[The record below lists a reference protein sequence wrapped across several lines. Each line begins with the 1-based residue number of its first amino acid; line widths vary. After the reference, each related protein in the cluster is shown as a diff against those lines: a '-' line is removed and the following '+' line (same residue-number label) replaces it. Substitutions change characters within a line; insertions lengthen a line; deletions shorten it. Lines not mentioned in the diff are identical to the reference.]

1 MGRKSEKVEVNWSP
15 CRKLDQEI
23 RDFLKYVVAG
33 LRVTTDVSR
42 SDILLYCKY
51 HNSLVVF
58 AQAMPNSMAPLFRDF
73 IVGRMVSPK
82 EEPKIWEAVTE
93 GKSGVRQLEILPGT
107 APVYQQAVPL
117 KYKGK
122 RIPVAAAIYTNL
134 IEHERQRHRSP
145 VFQKAVKCL
154 QRMCC
159 SGELRTCGELT
170 PFTEWDGILYVNS
183 KLTIKYMS
191 GVAMNHYRRIGLL
204 GELVGHRL
212 VETGTRDAELV
223 KAALSA
229 GRCLEHEGEESGR
242 LWVRKIVPMKC
253 PEMLSIFKRME
264 AGRESRGFNGALILV
279 HDATEEKLKE
289 REIQVKN
296 AMIQEIHHRVKN
308 NLQTVASLLRMQQ
321 RRAQSPETKEA
332 LQEAISRILSIS
344 AIHEYLSHSSGR
356 TINIKDVLKRIVGQ
370 TKELLSGE
378 MPIKIYFD
386 GADVYLPPQHT
397 TACALIVNEL
407 LQNAIEHGQ
416 AGVPKPGEIMVEL
429 EDLGDEVRI
438 QVRDNGV
445 GLPPNFD
452 PSKVSS
458 LGLQIVNS
466 LTQNELSGTFRLR
479 REGDYTVAEIRFPK
493 AIAKERENG

>member
-1 MGRKSEKVEVNWSP
+1 MRKKAEKVEVNWSL
-15 CRKLDQEI
+15 CRKLEQEI
-23 RDFLKYVVAG
+23 QDFLEKVVAG

-42 SDILLYCKY
+42 SDILLYCRY

-58 AQAMPNSMAPLFRDF
+58 AQAMPNSMAPLFQEF
-73 IVGRMVSPK
+73 IVGRTISPK
-82 EEPKIWEAVTE
+82 EEPKIWEAVSE
-93 GKSGVRQLEILPGT
+93 GKHGVRQLEILPGT
-107 APVYQQAVPL
+107 APVYQEAIPL
-117 KYKGK
+117 EYKGR

-159 SGELRTCGELT
+159 AGELSTCGRLS
-170 PFTEWDGILYVNS
+170 PFTEWDGILYVNN

-191 GVAMNHYRRIGLL
+191 GVAMNHYRRIGKL

-212 VETGTRDAELV
+212 TETGTRDAELV
-223 KAALSA
+223 TAAISS
-229 GRCLEHEGEESGR
+229 GRCLEEEGEESGR
-242 LWVRKIVPMKC
+242 LWIRKIIPMRC
-253 PEMLSIFKRME
+253 PDMLPFFKKME
-264 AGRESRGFNGALILV
+264 AGRESKGFNGALILV

-321 RRAQSPETKEA
+321 RRAKNQETRDA

-344 AIHEYLSHSSGR
+344 AIHEYLSHSSGQ
-356 TINIKDVLKRIVGQ
+356 TINIRDVLKRIVGQ
-370 TKELLSGE
+370 TRELLSDE
-378 MPIKIYFD
+378 MHLKIYFK

-407 LQNAIEHGQ
+407 LQNAIEHGH
-416 AGVPKPGEIMVEL
+416 AEVPKPGEIMVEL
-429 EDLGDEVRI
+429 HDLGDEVKI
-438 QVRDNGV
+438 EVKDNGV
-445 GLPPNFD
+445 GLPPDFD
-452 PSKVSS
+452 PDKVSS

-466 LTQNELSGTFRLR
+466 LTRNELGGTFQLK
-479 REGDYTVAEIRFPK
+479 REGGYTVAEIRFPK
-493 AIAKERENG
+493 AIPKEGENG